1 MNVDDDP
8 EDIRWIRVLG
18 GDRLPAASNS
28 LLLNLKK
35 SYSFY
40 HRRGSS
46 IFVACVIH
54 SSAQISL
61 YQTPGRRPPRITG
74 RFVNTAVTTVQI
86 SWRSRWYCRSMSVE
100 DSESHRFELKFVE
113 FSQGDL
119 GPTSVQELLLS
130 DFLKEP
136 LVWNF
141 FFIILCS

>member
-1 MNVDDDP
+1 MC
-8 EDIRWIRVLG
+8 L
-18 GDRLPAASNS
+18 
-28 LLLNLKK
+28 
-35 SYSFY
+35 
-40 HRRGSS
+40 
-46 IFVACVIH
+46 C
-54 SSAQISL
+54 
-61 YQTPGRRPPRITG
+61 QTPGQRPPRITG